1 MNKEKETF
9 VKIDNWGEMEL
20 TYLVDTVRNLK
31 SYGTWTLEKWRPTPA
46 LIDKN
51 GKTSRQYVGQDYDP
65 KYIDLVSDGW
75 THDHCEICTKT
86 ISDRDDI
93 EDWATQGYRADNRW
107 ICEECFNLFMVPDD
121 IDKELE
127 KYPRVEK

>member
-20 TYLVDTVRNLK
+20 AYLVDTVRNLK
-31 SYGTWTLEKWRPTPA
+31 SYGTWTLEKWKPTPA

-51 GKTSRQYVGQDYDP
+51 GKTSRQYVGQNYDP

-93 EDWATQGYRADNRW
+93 EDWATQGYQVDNRW
-107 ICEECFNLFMVPDD
+107 ICEECFNLFMVTDD
-121 IDKELE
+121 IDKELM
-127 KYPRVEK
+127 KYQRVEK